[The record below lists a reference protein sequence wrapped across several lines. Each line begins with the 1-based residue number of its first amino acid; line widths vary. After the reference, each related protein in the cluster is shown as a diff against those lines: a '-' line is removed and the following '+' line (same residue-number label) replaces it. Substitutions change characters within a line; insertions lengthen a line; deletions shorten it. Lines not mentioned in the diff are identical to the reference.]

1 MLSEKS
7 IFSRWGTA
15 SSAAGDPEEG
25 MLDSM
30 KLRIEDLS
38 TSYGL
43 TQREIEVL
51 HLLAQGKTNAQIG
64 QDMFIAEGTVKAH
77 VQHIYQKLDVH
88 SRKELLALF

>member
-1 MLSEKS
+1 
-7 IFSRWGTA
+7 
-15 SSAAGDPEEG
+15 
-25 MLDSM
+25 M

-88 SRKELLALF
+88 SRKELLALL